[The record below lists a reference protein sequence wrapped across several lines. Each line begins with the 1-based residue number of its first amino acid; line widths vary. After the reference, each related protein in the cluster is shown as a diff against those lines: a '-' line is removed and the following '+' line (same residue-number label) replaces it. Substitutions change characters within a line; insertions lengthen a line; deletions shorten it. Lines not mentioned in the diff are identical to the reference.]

1 MLRARLGILFAG
13 VVLLLGILGYGATSA
28 GGLEGPAEPA
38 APTTVP
44 ATTTPATTTA
54 TTTPLI
60 VGPVITAPPRGG
72 APAGTT
78 TKPADDE
85 WTLRQVG
92 TTVGIIV
99 AALAVIGF
107 VYGRIR
113 STTPRR
119 ADATRLARMSD

>member
-1 MLRARLGILFAG
+1 MLRARLGVLFAG
-13 VVLLLGILGYGATSA
+13 VVLLLLLGILGIGATSA
-28 GGLEGPAEPA
+28 TGATGPAEPV

-60 VGPVITAPPRGG
+60 VGPVVTAPPRGG

-99 AALAVIGF
+99 AALAVMGF

-119 ADATRLARMSD
+119 TTLARTSD

>member
-1 MLRARLGILFAG
+1 MLRARLGILFVG
-13 VVLLLGILGYGATSA
+13 VVLLLGISATSA
-28 GGLEGPAEPA
+28 AGATGPTEPV

-44 ATTTPATTTA
+44 ATTTPATTTS

-78 TKPADDE
+78 SKPADEE

-99 AALAVIGF
+99 AALAVMGF
-107 VYGRIR
+107 IYGRIR

-119 ADATRLARMSD
+119 TTLARTSD

>member
-13 VVLLLGILGYGATSA
+13 VVLLLGIGAASA
-28 GGLEGPAEPA
+28 RGAAGPAEPV

-44 ATTTPATTTA
+44 TTTTPTT

-60 VGPVITAPPRGG
+60 VGPVLTAPPRGG

-78 TKPADDE
+78 AKPADDE
-85 WTLRQVG
+85 WTLRQVL

-107 VYGRIR
+107 IYGRIL

-119 ADATRLARMSD
+119 TESASLARTSD

>member
-13 VVLLLGILGYGATSA
+13 VVLLLGISATRA
-28 GGLEGPAEPA
+28 GGAAGPAEPV

-44 ATTTPATTTA
+44 ATTTPETTTA
-54 TTTPLI
+54 TTSPLI
-60 VGPVITAPPRGG
+60 VGPVLTAPPRGG

-78 TKPADDE
+78 AKPADEE
-85 WTLRQVG
+85 WTLRQVL

-99 AALAVIGF
+99 AALVVIGF
-107 VYGRIR
+107 VYGRIL

-119 ADATRLARMSD
+119 TETASLARTSD

>member
-1 MLRARLGILFAG
+1 MLRARVGILFAG
-13 VVLLLGILGYGATSA
+13 VVLLLGISATSA
-28 GGLEGPAEPA
+28 TGATGPTEPV

-44 ATTTPATTTA
+44 ATTTPATTTS

-60 VGPVITAPPRGG
+60 VGPVVTAPPRGG

-78 TKPADDE
+78 AKPADDE

-99 AALAVIGF
+99 AALAVMGF
-107 VYGRIR
+107 FYGRIR

-119 ADATRLARMSD
+119 TTLARTSD

>member
-13 VVLLLGILGYGATSA
+13 VVLLFAISPASAVLGA
-28 GGLEGPAEPA
+28 GPGEPV

-44 ATTTPATTTA
+44 GTSAPTTTA
-54 TTTPLI
+54 ETPPTI
-60 VGPVITAPPRGG
+60 VGPVLTAPARGG

-78 TKPADDE
+78 AKPADDE
-85 WTLRQVG
+85 WSIRQIA

-113 STTPRR
+113 SATPRR
-119 ADATRLARMSD
+119 PDTASLARTSD